1 MNTALDNFISSI
13 PVEVNASKY
22 HNQSISLDTHRFTCP
37 ACGEYVGLVING
49 FFRHGKR
56 NDESD
61 FCEKRVDSTGSS
73 YSLQYRVG
81 MPVYIRRN
89 NISNDYELKIGF
101 PSIPYDILKTA
112 ADAEVTIADKSNLG
126 KAIYTSKY
134 KIDRLSPSETTF
146 YELDFI
152 PEDDRSYSLHLSKF
166 GYYLDK
172 YLSNYADGFINNN
185 ALFTYHSGEG
195 RKIHKGDTVEANTD
209 YILVSSNHI
218 KENGIELEKI
228 GKLKLRYINSY
239 TVYRVRFSDSNEIIF
254 KNLVAFC
261 HENFRVTLVRKK
273 PELLPLWPP
282 TIHKNNRYEI
292 INGRNVYAAVLP
304 ANAEPKIYKHSDMRF
319 TEYEISKTNAVNYI
333 KIDCSNSCVI
343 TVSKIYSLDSFSFKR
358 AAYEDTI
365 KRIGHEPLFPG
376 ANVETEIIR
385 IDKENTDLEC
395 FINKGYILTAFYK
408 DKTIDI
414 KHNKAEL
421 DGLIIILVSRCY
433 DNKRIPIRRYIL
445 ERQTNV
451 ADIIFDFHDDPL
463 KGNIVPITSV
473 AVVFLKQHYNEISN
487 KEYFRR
493 IIMTGKISLVEL
505 KRIYAI
511 IGGIN
516 KGEDYD
522 CNIKTK

>member
-1 MNTALDNFISSI
+1 MNTALDNYISSI

-22 HNQSISLDTHRFTCP
+22 LNQSISLDTHRFTCP

-81 MPVYIRRN
+81 MPIYIRRN
-89 NISNDYELKIGF
+89 SISNYYELKIGF

-112 ADAEVTIADKSNLG
+112 AGTEVTIADKSNIE
-126 KAIYTSKY
+126 KATYTAKY
-134 KIDRLSPSETTF
+134 KLTRLSPSETTF
-146 YELDFI
+146 CELDFI
-152 PEDDRSYSLHLSKF
+152 PSNDRSYSLRLSKY

-209 YILVSSNHI
+209 YILVSSNYFN
-218 KENGIELEKI
+218 ENGVELEKL
-228 GKLKLRYINSY
+228 GKLKLRYMNRY
-239 TVYRVRFSDSNEIIF
+239 NVYRVRFSDSNEIVF
-254 KNLVAFC
+254 KRLVSFC

-282 TIHKNNRYEI
+282 TIQKNNRYEV
-292 INGRNVYAAVLP
+292 INGRDVYAAVLP
-304 ANAEPKIYKHSDMRF
+304 ANAEPKIYKHSDMSF
-319 TEYEISKTNAVNYI
+319 TEYEVTKTNALNYV
-333 KIDCSNSCVI
+333 KINCNSNCVV
-343 TVSKIYSLDSFSFKR
+343 TVSKIYSLDSFVFRR

-365 KRIGHEPLFPG
+365 KRVGHEPLFQG
-376 ANVETEIIR
+376 AVVVSEIIKVDTEI
-385 IDKENTDLEC
+385 TDLEC
-395 FINKGYILTAFYK
+395 FINKGYILTGLYK

-421 DGLIIILVSRCY
+421 DGLSSILVSRCY
-433 DNKRIPIRRYIL
+433 DNKRIPIKSYIIK
-445 ERQTNV
+445 RQAPIV
-451 ADIIFDFHDDPL
+451 DITFDFHDDPL
-463 KGNIVPITSV
+463 KGSIVPITPA
-473 AVVFLKQHYNEISN
+473 AVMFLKQHYNEISN

-493 IIMTGKISLVEL
+493 IIMTGKISLSEL
-505 KRIYAI
+505 RQIYAI
-511 IGGIN
+511 ISGIN
-516 KGEDYD
+516 KGDE
-522 CNIKTK
+522 I